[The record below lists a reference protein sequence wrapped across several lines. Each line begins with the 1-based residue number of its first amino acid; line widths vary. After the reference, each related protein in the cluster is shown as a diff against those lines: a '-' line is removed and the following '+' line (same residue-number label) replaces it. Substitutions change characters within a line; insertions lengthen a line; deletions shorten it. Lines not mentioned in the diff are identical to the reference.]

1 MARTKEARVQTSFR
15 LPEDTFAR
23 LQIQASRRDLSVN
36 WIVTKAI
43 ELFLERLEET
53 SDEDKSLNG

>member
-23 LQIQASRRDLSVN
+23 LQIQAGKRDLSVN

-53 SDEDKSLNG
+53 DEP